1 MSFGEKMQENAQIML
16 NAADIQNAAGEKQQ
30 IAAETQPTDVN
41 HTMNT
46 LEVNGVGDIANGF
59 MRLANNIGQ
68 ATQNLID
75 SKSTYTTEQGDGI
88 QLS

>member
-1 MSFGEKMQENAQIML
+1 ML

-75 SKSTYTTEQGDGI
+75 SKSTYTIEQGDGI